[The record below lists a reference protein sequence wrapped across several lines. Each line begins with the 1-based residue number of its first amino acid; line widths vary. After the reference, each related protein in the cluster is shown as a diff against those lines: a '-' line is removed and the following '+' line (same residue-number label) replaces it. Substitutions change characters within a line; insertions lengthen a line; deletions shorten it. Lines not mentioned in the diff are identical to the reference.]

1 MIAAS
6 EAGVCCMAMVISVN
20 VSARKEPNEGDLAGG
35 CAQVGKAKR
44 LERERGQA
52 GQ

>member
-1 MIAAS
+1 
-6 EAGVCCMAMVISVN
+6 MAMVSSVN
-20 VSARKEPNEGDLAGG
+20 VSALKKKPNEGDLDGG

-44 LERERGQA
+44 LERERSLA